1 MSDIVE
7 GDTRPLRNIRCQ
19 VAMQEPVP
27 ANRTAILAKR
37 FKQGTKDIDID
48 GKLTAGISLTL
59 E

>member
-19 VAMQEPVP
+19 VAVQEPVP
-27 ANRTAILAKR
+27 ANRTAILAKK
-37 FKQGTKDIDID
+37 FKEGTNDFDID
-48 GKLTAGISLTL
+48 GKLTTNISLKL